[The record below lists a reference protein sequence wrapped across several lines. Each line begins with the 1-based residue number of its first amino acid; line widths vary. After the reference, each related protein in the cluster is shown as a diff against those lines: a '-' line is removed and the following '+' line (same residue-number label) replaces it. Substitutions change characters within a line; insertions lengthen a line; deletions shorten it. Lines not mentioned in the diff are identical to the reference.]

1 MRTTI
6 NIQDSLLDAVR
17 REAAERHCSI
27 GKAINDALRQV
38 FAAQAKEGVRQKS
51 RLPVFK
57 GNGVQPGVDLDSSVS
72 LLDQMEGL

>member
-17 REAAERHCSI
+17 CEAAEKHCSI
-27 GKAINDALRQV
+27 GATINDALRQV
-38 FAAQAKEGVRQKS
+38 FAAQTKKSVRQKT

-57 GNGVQPGVDLDSSVS
+57 GNGVQSGVDLDSSVN
-72 LLDQMEGL
+72 LLDRMDGL